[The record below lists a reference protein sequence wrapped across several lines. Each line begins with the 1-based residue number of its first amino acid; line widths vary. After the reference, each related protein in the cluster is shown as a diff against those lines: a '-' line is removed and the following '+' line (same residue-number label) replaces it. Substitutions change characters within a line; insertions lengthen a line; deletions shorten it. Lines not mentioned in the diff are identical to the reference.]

1 MEAVIG
7 NANAAEKFEIA
18 PPQTIRLG
26 GILTNI
32 GIGVLRYGLAAILL
46 YYGSFKFTSVEAA
59 AIKPLVENS
68 PLMSW
73 MYSVLSVQAVSN
85 VIGAAEIVFAV
96 LIALR
101 FFSARL
107 SAVGSTGAIVMTLTT
122 LTFLFTTPGAWSN
135 VPGFPLPVATSTGA
149 FLLKDVFLLGAAI
162 ITAGEALEHYL
173 YKRPSRIRDC
183 RTYKTRSAS
192 RTAKRIERISA
203 DKNKN
208 SSVRE

>member
-1 MEAVIG
+1 METVISETS
-7 NANAAEKFEIA
+7 AADNFEVSS
-18 PPQTIRLG
+18 PQTAARRG
-26 GILTNI
+26 GILTNT
-32 GIGVLRYGLAAILL
+32 GIGVLRYGLVAILL

-59 AIKPLVENS
+59 AIKPLVSNS

-85 VIGAAEIVFAV
+85 VIGAAEIAFAV

-107 SAVGSTGAIVMTLTT
+107 SAAGSTGAIIMTLTT
-122 LTFLFTTPGAWSN
+122 LTFLFTTPGAWSS

-162 ITAGEALEHYL
+162 LTAGEALE
-173 YKRPSRIRDC
+173 RQR
-183 RTYKTRSAS
+183 
-192 RTAKRIERISA
+192 
-203 DKNKN
+203 
-208 SSVRE
+208 